1 MATLLIVDDD
11 NAIRET
17 LSELLSISN
26 ECHTADRAEQA
37 LAYLEIEN
45 YDVVLTDISMPGLS
59 GREVL
64 KAVQKTHPAT
74 PVIVIS
80 GNPNAEA
87 GEELLA
93 MGAFAYLTKPFR
105 LEVVEDTVIRAIAR
119 RQELR
124 TAAQGENG
132 NGESPAGEDA
142 RAAADAPAR
151 EELPEPS

>member
-17 LSELLSISN
+17 LAELLSTSH

-37 LAYLEIEN
+37 LAYLEVED

-64 KAVQKTHPAT
+64 KRVQESHPAT

-80 GNPNAEA
+80 GNPNTDAST
-87 GEELLA
+87 ELLA
-93 MGAFAYLTKPFR
+93 QGAFAYLTKPFQ
-105 LEVVEDTVIRAIAR
+105 LEVVEDTVVRAIAWR
-119 RQELR
+119 NALR
-124 TAAQGENG
+124 NAAPKNG
-132 NGESPAGEDA
+132 GSS
-142 RAAADAPAR
+142 ADD
-151 EELPEPS
+151 